1 MADVVRLLG
10 MAPPTWASPLLSIV
24 GDPLHSASGDGAP
37 ALLTLSSA
45 KMLLDRY
52 LCCIRLQKCR
62 IWTGTTY
69 ATFSA
74 CRARAVLLARRGSL
88 ASMRPRSRGALR
100 ASRDCWESAC
110 SSAMQVFLGRPTVG
124 KSSSVEP
131 SASNLT
137 STQ

>member
-1 MADVVRLLG
+1 
-10 MAPPTWASPLLSIV
+10 MAPPTWVSPLLSIV

-74 CRARAVLLARRGSL
+74 CRTGRIAGAARKLGVNETTVARRIARVEGL
-88 ASMRPRSRGALR
+88 LGFRMFERDAALP
-100 ASRDCWESAC
+100 S
-110 SSAMQVFLGRPTVG
+110 PT
-124 KSSSVEP
+124 
-131 SASNLT
+131 
-137 STQ
+137 